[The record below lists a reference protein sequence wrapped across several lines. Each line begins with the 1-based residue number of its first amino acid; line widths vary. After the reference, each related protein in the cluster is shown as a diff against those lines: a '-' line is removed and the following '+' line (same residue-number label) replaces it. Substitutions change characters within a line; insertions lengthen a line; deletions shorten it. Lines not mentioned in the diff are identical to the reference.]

1 MYLENYNITQP
12 RWRECAQIS
21 FKYFNVAI
29 GSMYVRQFFDS
40 NAKENA
46 LEMVNGIKEELY
58 KIISS
63 SDWMDDETR

>member
-1 MYLENYNITQP
+1 MYSENNITQP

-29 GSMYVRQFFDS
+29 ESMYVRKFFDS

-46 LEMVNGIKEELY
+46 LEMVKGFKEELY

-63 SDWMDDETR
+63 NEWMDDEIR